1 MEGRASPG
9 SMWRVER
16 GNEAILGCLFHPYAQ
31 SKIGT
36 WNKAILTVFVSCKC
50 PPPNFYS
57 YILFG
62 WVLRVSAH
70 SQLITPICKQYS
82 LELTTVVIHFRVPF

>member
-1 MEGRASPG
+1 MEGRAFPGSMWRVERFQALYVEGRAFPG

-36 WNKAILTVFVSCKC
+36 WNKAALTVLSRASAH
-50 PPPNFYS
+50 PH
-57 YILFG
+57 
-62 WVLRVSAH
+62 VSAH
-70 SQLITPICKQYS
+70 PPIFI
-82 LELTTVVIHFRVPF
+82 VIYCLGGFSV